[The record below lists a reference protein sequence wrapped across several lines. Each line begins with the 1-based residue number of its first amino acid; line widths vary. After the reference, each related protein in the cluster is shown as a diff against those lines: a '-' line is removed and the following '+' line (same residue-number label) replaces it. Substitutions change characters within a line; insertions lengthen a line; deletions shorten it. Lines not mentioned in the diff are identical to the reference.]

1 MTQPSSDNQLERDLQ
16 HAQQCGRWLSDEEMA
31 RLAEEEE
38 ARSDVDQRREVGRR
52 KLIILIA
59 LSVLIPPLWPLA
71 LVLTLVLLY
80 PDTMKRIGLIGGV
93 ILLIL
98 SILLTGGV
106 VILGAWLVGLLF

>member
-16 HAQQCGRWLSDEEMA
+16 HAQQFGRWLSDEEMA

-38 ARSDVDQRREVGRR
+38 VRSDVDQRREVGRR
-52 KLIILIA
+52 KLVILIA

>member
-16 HAQQCGRWLSDEEMA
+16 HAQQFGRWLSDEEMA

-38 ARSDVDQRREVGRR
+38 VRSDVDQRREVGRR
-52 KLIILIA
+52 KLVILIA

-80 PDTMKRIGLIGGV
+80 PETMKRIGLIGGV

>member
-1 MTQPSSDNQLERDLQ
+1 MTQPSSDNQLESDLQ
-16 HAQQCGRWLSDEEMA
+16 HAQQFGRWLSDEEMA

>member
-16 HAQQCGRWLSDEEMA
+16 HAQQFGRWLSDEETA
-31 RLAEEEE
+31 RLAEEEK
-38 ARSDVDQRREVGRR
+38 ARSDVVERRDVGRR

-80 PDTMKRIGLIGGV
+80 PETMKRIGLIGGAM
-93 ILLIL
+93 LLIL

-106 VILGAWLVGLLF
+106 VILGVWLVGLLL